1 MNDQQA
7 QAEARL
13 FLYDLANL
21 AKENWF
27 KPQESWV
34 ISLVTETEKI
44 ALEKQYRP
52 TLFITGETE
61 PLQKVYELL
70 KLSLKTAEPT
80 TPAARHRSGRK
91 IMPTYLLAYS
101 PGRERS

>member
-1 MNDQQA
+1 MEDQKGQP
-7 QAEARL
+7 QAEL

-27 KPQESWV
+27 KPGEGWV
-34 ISLVTETEKI
+34 ISLVTEAEKI

-61 PLQKVYELL
+61 QLQKVYELL
-70 KLSLKTAEPT
+70 GKSIKTAEPGGLSAT
-80 TPAARHRSGRK
+80 DRSGRK
-91 IMPTYLLAYS
+91 TMPTYLLAYN
-101 PGRERS
+101 PARLRT